1 MTIARPTGRNAAR
14 TQKAILDAAEELFA
28 DRGYRAAT
36 LQEIGHAAGVSRGTP
51 GYFFGSKEQLYQAV
65 VERML
70 GRSDAFFTRRD
81 EAGAGTSDGAEG
93 ALATVVSSYLDFL
106 TSEPTFVR
114 LMHSEAVGNTNAAG
128 RRALEIIRDQLSRAG
143 IEADD
148 SAELA
153 VAVAALSCFP
163 LAHADAVESTIGVDP
178 WREETVAAHK
188 RWMSR
193 VLSSAVGAGAPDGM
207 ADGR

>member
-1 MTIARPTGRNAAR
+1 MTVERRTGRDAAR
-14 TQKAILDAAEELFA
+14 TQKAILDAAEHLFA
-28 DRGYRAAT
+28 ERGYRGTT

-51 GYFFGSKEQLYQAV
+51 GYFFGSKEQLYRAV

-70 GRSDAFFTRRD
+70 RRSDAFFAVG
-81 EAGAGTSDGAEG
+81 EAETGASDGAEE

-114 LMHSEAVGNTNAAG
+114 LMHAEVFGDTKAAG
-128 RRALEIIRDQLSRAG
+128 RRALEIIRDQLRSAG
-143 IEADD
+143 VESDD

-163 LAHADAVESTIGVDP
+163 LAHADAVEDTIGVDP
-178 WREETVAAHK
+178 WRAETIAAHK

-193 VLSSAVGAGAPDGM
+193 VLSSALGARAPDGI